1 MRRRVGF
8 VFTDPLSQLVMPTG
22 REDVEL
28 SLRRSVRNA
37 RERSRQAEATLD
49 RFGLLPLAD
58 QSIYELSGGERQLL
72 ALAAVLAVDPE
83 VLVLDEPSTLLDL
96 RNRELL
102 RRTLAGLSQ
111 QIILSTHDLELAL
124 DLDRVLVVDAG
135 TVVFDGGP
143 AAAVAHYRALCAA
156 GIPAA
161 GAAADAALPHLANPH
176 PGAAVSGHGF
186 LLANY
191 VPGNSLLHRAPLW
204 LKFLL
209 VVGCGMASF
218 LIVDWAVAAAVLALM
233 CALFL
238 LSGAGCARLFRAVR
252 PVLPVLAAIG
262 LFQWWQLGGPTAAR
276 IVLNVLVCI
285 VAASIL
291 TATTPVQRL
300 LDGVASLARPFQ
312 RFGADPERFALTIAI
327 MLRSIPFIAGAY
339 SDVRDSARARGLER
353 NPRALILPVFITT
366 VAFARQTGDALAARG
381 LGEHETEEH
390 APPATPAAGHALP

>member
-1 MRRRVGF
+1 M
-8 VFTDPLSQLVMPTG
+8 
-22 REDVEL
+22 
-28 SLRRSVRNA
+28 
-37 RERSRQAEATLD
+37 
-49 RFGLLPLAD
+49 
-58 QSIYELSGGERQLL
+58 
-72 ALAAVLAVDPE
+72 
-83 VLVLDEPSTLLDL
+83 
-96 RNRELL
+96 
-102 RRTLAGLSQ
+102 
-111 QIILSTHDLELAL
+111 
-124 DLDRVLVVDAG
+124 
-135 TVVFDGGP
+135 
-143 AAAVAHYRALCAA
+143 
-156 GIPAA
+156 
-161 GAAADAALPHLANPH
+161 
-176 PGAAVSGHGF
+176 SGHGF

-191 VPGNSLLHRAPLW
+191 VPGHSLLHRAPLW

-209 VVGCGMASF
+209 VLGCGMASF
-218 LIVDWAVAAAVLALM
+218 LIVDWAVAAAALAVM

-238 LSGAGCARLFRAVR
+238 LSGAGVARLFRAVR

-300 LDGVASLARPFQ
+300 LDGVASLAQPFQ

-381 LGEHETEEH
+381 LGEAETETEEH
-390 APPATPAAGHALP
+390 APPSAPAAGHALP